1 MKTNCVYT
9 KNDWDHEV
17 IDVFLSVDDEEY
29 WIKGF
34 DDVEWEIAKVFAESF
49 AKSLNIE
56 FVGDRTDT

>member
-9 KNDWDHEV
+9 KNHWDYEV
-17 IDVFLSVDDEEY
+17 IDVYLGVDSKEY
-29 WIKGF
+29 YIKGF
-34 DDVEWEIAKVFAESF
+34 DDVEWETAEVFAETF